1 MKINIFVEGIEV
13 EGKITHRYASDI
25 TVQITKP
32 FSNIS
37 TGSHIPYFARS
48 NRSFNG
54 VYGDLTAKSLLKNL
68 YDVGHHMD
76 SEIFSIREKLDSA
89 KESISNL
96 PVQFNSEDFNAK
108 RRELKQSLKQGKF
121 DSKVYQQQLTPLRKK
136 AEEYNQ
142 KVIEIMD
149 AFFEDSFPMCVPY
162 GTREEVLGVIEGKKG
177 LVADGVH

>member
-37 TGSHIPYFARS
+37 MGLHIPNIARAY
-48 NRSFNG
+48 NSFDG
-54 VYGDLTAKSLLKNL
+54 EKGDTTAESLLKNL

-108 RRELKQSLKQGKF
+108 RKELKQSLKQGKF

-136 AEEYNQ
+136 AEEFNQ
-142 KVIEIMD
+142 KVIDIMD

-162 GTREEVLGVIEGKKG
+162 GMREEVLNVIEGKMA
-177 LVADGVH
+177 LVVESVC